1 MWVSSRGCVVL
12 MRLKL
17 VFKNSIWSILSYL
30 STGIIALLVR
40 KLFIVYLPVELLGYE
55 GLFGDLFAIMSLA
68 NLGLDT
74 IIAYRLYPAF
84 AHKDESA
91 ICKLMNIY
99 KTIYRIVGSI
109 ILLISSMLVPF
120 LHFIIKNN
128 ELNWGYIYL
137 VYFIQLITILCTYF
151 LGYKR
156 ILFLVEQK
164 NYECIKVDTIFSVLS
179 NVLRILVIVLFKS
192 YILYLIV
199 NVVMTLSANIVISK
213 KFEIEYAYATKKVK
227 ISIQDVKEEGLYSD
241 IKNNIVQKI
250 GLTIYSSTDN
260 IIISSFLSIGTVA
273 LVSNYNLLAKCINT
287 ALEAVV
293 GALQPYI
300 GNTMYSDSKEHGIEI
315 FNILNYLSHI
325 VACIVAD
332 SFFILLNPVI
342 TIWIGKEKLLPVIF
356 SLAFAL
362 NQYIGWNQRILTL
375 YRNVIG
381 KYEVDKN
388 YILIG
393 AILNVGIS
401 LILVKPLGVAGIII
415 GTVIGHLGFWIG
427 RIKVVFGE
435 YIQSDLKHYLL
446 NQIKYFISWGC
457 EIVIL
462 YFICANMDIS
472 IRGIIFRVLVCMFV
486 SILMNYAINF
496 KSSEQTSLIKFIK
509 TYLKNSTKGSN

>member
-1 MWVSSRGCVVL
+1 

-30 STGIIALLVR
+30 SIGIIVLLVR
-40 KLFIVYLPVELLGYE
+40 KLFVIYLPVELLGYE

-84 AHKDESA
+84 AAKDENA

-99 KTIYRIVGSI
+99 KTIYRIVGII

-120 LHFIIKNN
+120 LKFFIKNN
-128 ELNWGYIYL
+128 ELDWGYIYL

-156 ILFLVEQK
+156 ILFLVELK

-179 NVLRILVIVLFKS
+179 NLLRILVIVLVRS

-199 NVVMTLSANIVISK
+199 NVFMTLLANIVISK
-213 KFEIEYAYATKKVK
+213 KYKYEYAYATKN
-227 ISIQDVKEEGLYSD
+227 ISISIRDIKEEGLYTD
-241 IKNNIVQKI
+241 VKNNIVQKI
-250 GLTIYSSTDN
+250 GLTIYNSTDN
-260 IIISSFLSIGTVA
+260 IIISSFLSIGTVG
-273 LVSNYNLLAKCINT
+273 LVSNYNLLAQSVNI

-300 GNTMYSDSKEHGIEI
+300 GNVIYSDSREYGTEI
-315 FNILNYLSHI
+315 FNIFDYLFHI

-332 SFFILLNPVI
+332 CFFILLNPVI
-342 TIWIGKEKLLPVIF
+342 SIWIGKENVLPLTF
-356 SLAFAL
+356 SLAFAI
-362 NQYIGWNQRILTL
+362 NQYVGWNQRILTL
-375 YRNVIG
+375 YRNAIG

-393 AILNVGIS
+393 AILNVILS
-401 LILVKPLGVAGIII
+401 LILVKPLGVVGIII
-415 GTVIGHLGFWIG
+415 GTVVGHLGFWIG
-427 RIKVVFGE
+427 RIRVVFRE
-435 YIQSDLKHYLL
+435 YIQSGLKHYLF
-446 NQIKYFISWGC
+446 NQLKYISSWGC
-457 EIVIL
+457 EIAILYYICENIQISIGGILIRVIL
-462 YFICANMDIS
+462 CV
-472 IRGIIFRVLVCMFV
+472 GV
-486 SILMNYAINF
+486 SIFMNLIINF
-496 KSSEQTSLIKFIK
+496 NTYEQKNIIRQIKFF
-509 TYLKNSTKGSN
+509 LRC